1 MVATQACPT
10 EQGSPAGTQAYHR
23 RRPCET
29 VLYQAVQAHL
39 ETWLAQAG
47 WEDPTGNGIAAY
59 VERDL
64 RKYLE
69 CGILAHG

>member
-1 MVATQACPT
+1 MVANQACPSG
-10 EQGSPAGTQAYHR
+10 QVSPAATQRYHR
-23 RRPCET
+23 RRPSET
-29 VLYQAVQAHL
+29 VLYQAVQAYL

-47 WEDPTGNGIAAY
+47 WEDPTGNGVPAY

-64 RKYLE
+64 RKYLA